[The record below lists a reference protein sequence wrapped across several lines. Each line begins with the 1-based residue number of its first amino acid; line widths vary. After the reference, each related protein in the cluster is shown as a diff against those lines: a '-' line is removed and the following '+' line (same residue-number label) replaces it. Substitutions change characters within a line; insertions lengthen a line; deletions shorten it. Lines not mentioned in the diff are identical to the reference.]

1 MTYAKPESYTDA
13 DWEMVQGYMRGKDS
27 LPPQRRNAAYM
38 HGHRNG
44 VSDAAGAPH
53 ERANVL
59 IRRANM
65 IPGITPMAPINAG
78 GRHD

>member
-13 DWEMVQGYMRGKDS
+13 DWEMVQGYMRGKDG

-38 HGHRNG
+38 HGYRNG
-44 VSDAAGAPH
+44 VSDATGVPH

-59 IRRANM
+59 IRRVNM
-65 IPGITPMAPINAG
+65 IPGITPMTPINAG
-78 GRHD
+78 GQS